1 MMFRM
6 TEVVKQLIIINI
18 IFFVGKIIIG
28 QNIIDEYLA
37 FHYFGNP
44 SFKPWQ
50 IVSYMFI
57 HADVGHIFFNMLLLF
72 FFGPSLEDQWGGSK
86 FLFFYLSCGVGAILA
101 NQGISYFAFH
111 DSLNILVTEGYNKAD
126 ILAVLNEGKYMAK
139 WEEVLSLRE
148 LNNLI
153 GSYSIATLG
162 ASGAIYGVLAAFAF
176 LFPNREVYLM
186 FVLPV
191 KVKYLI
197 AFFIIGDLI
206 AGFKG
211 QMLIGNAGGTA
222 YFAHIGGALI
232 GFLMMLYWK
241 NHQFKNNRWN

>member
-1 MMFRM
+1 MFRM

-28 QNIIDEYLA
+28 QSIIYEYLA

-57 HADVGHIFFNMLLLF
+57 HADIRHIFFNMLLLF

-101 NQGISYFAFH
+101 TQGISYFAFH
-111 DSLNILVTEGYNKAD
+111 DSLNILATEGYNKAD
-126 ILAVLNEGKYMAK
+126 VLAVLNEGKSMVK
-139 WEEVLSLRE
+139 WEEILTLRE
-148 LNNLI
+148 FNNLMSYRVI
-153 GSYSIATLG
+153 GIG

-191 KVKYLI
+191 KIKYLI
-197 AFFIIGDLI
+197 AFYIIGDLI
-206 AGFKG
+206 SGFKG
-211 QMLIGNAGGTA
+211 QMIIGAAGGVG
-222 YFAHIGGALI
+222 YFGHVGGALI